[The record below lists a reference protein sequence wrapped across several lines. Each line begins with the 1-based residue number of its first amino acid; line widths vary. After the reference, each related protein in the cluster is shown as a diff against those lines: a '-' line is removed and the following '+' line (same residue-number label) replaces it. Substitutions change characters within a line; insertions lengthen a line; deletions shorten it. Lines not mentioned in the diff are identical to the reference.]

1 MAVPELVKKL
11 TNQHQSLEAATAQER
26 TRPNPDERRIKK
38 MKFEKLR
45 IKDRLTI
52 LNTGQ
57 G

>member
-11 TNQHQSLEAATAQER
+11 THEHKSLESAIAQER
-26 TRPNPDERRIKK
+26 NRPNPDEKRIKV

-52 LNTGQ
+52 LTTQ
-57 G
+57 